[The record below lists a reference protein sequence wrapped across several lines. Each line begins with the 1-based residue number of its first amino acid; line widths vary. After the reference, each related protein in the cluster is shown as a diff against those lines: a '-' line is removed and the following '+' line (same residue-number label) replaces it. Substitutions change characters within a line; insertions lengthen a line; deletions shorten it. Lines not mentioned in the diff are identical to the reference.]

1 MSRSTRSSRIRTC
14 LLSGS
19 CTPTEISMITCLD
32 LRSVRV
38 GVCLLKQ
45 QKHVRVAGYLPGRQ
59 TGFRQRIYE
68 ITNHGRAAERR
79 A

>member
-1 MSRSTRSSRIRTC
+1 
-14 LLSGS
+14 
-19 CTPTEISMITCLD
+19 MITCLD